1 MVAGHGAQNGKSWG
15 QQKNQNNMKIT
26 LLGGGGFIGS
36 YLAGEFESRGHQVTI
51 YDAELCFSDAPE
63 DIQKKSIAYR
73 AKLHKTGII
82 HKSIDEIKPLDF
94 IGNRPDIIIMLAGAP
109 IDKPESERLSKYQ
122 IEKDIAYTYHAI
134 NLAKAVPE
142 ARFVYMSSIFAYGDF
157 DWSANE
163 TQALNPKTPYGITKA
178 VGEFF
183 TKLHLTNWNIIR
195 TTSVYGMGDW
205 NWRAT
210 QILINRAMR
219 NEPIWVNETW
229 LDFIHVQDLVQGI
242 ADVALSD
249 KKNEAF
255 HISGG
260 KALNLLDYAELL
272 KKYFPNLNYDTTKV
286 QDRPKRGTIDNTKA
300 RMLLGWEPKYTLE
313 TGLDQYMTEVL
324 REGFA

>member
-1 MVAGHGAQNGKSWG
+1 
-15 QQKNQNNMKIT
+15 MKVT

-36 YLAGEFESRGHQVTI
+36 YLAGEFESRGHTVTI
-51 YDAELCFSDAPE
+51 YDANLCFSEAPD
-63 DIQKKSIAYR
+63 DIKEKSITYR
-73 AKLHKTGII
+73 AGLHKAGII
-82 HKSIDEIKPLDF
+82 NKSIEEIKPLYF
-94 IGNRPDIIIMLAGAP
+94 AVNRPDIIVMLAGAP
-109 IDKPESERLSKYQ
+109 IDKPESETLSKYQ
-122 IEKDIAYTYHAI
+122 IEKDIAYAYHAV
-134 NLAKAVPE
+134 NLAKSVPE

-157 DWSANE
+157 DWSTNE
-163 TQALNPKTPYGITKA
+163 TRALNPKTPYGITKA
-178 VGEFF
+178 VGEYFV
-183 TKLHLTNWNIIR
+183 KLYLKNWNIIR

-210 QILINRAMR
+210 QILISRAMR
-219 NEPIWVNETW
+219 HEPIWVNETW
-229 LDFIHVQDLVQGI
+229 LDFIHVQDIARGI
-242 ADVALSD
+242 ADAALSD
-249 KKNEAF
+249 KANEDF

-272 KKYFPNLNYDTTKV
+272 KKYFPDLAYETTKV